1 MKHINGYSEFKKALC
16 EKSGPCWDG
25 YKIGSP
31 KTKISSKSGKRVNNC
46 VPVDED
52 VTEAKGGQIMPGD
65 YVKSQYGDIYLRVD
79 GKVGGADAYVRV
91 IKGKAG
97 KRKTGLHHSVKLT
110 LVNKDG
116 LEESVNDASNNLE
129 KIFGTDQETMDMF
142 QRIEDEGTVKDMI
155 EFIDEFGNEEM
166 LSRYGIRSTA
176 QVKKLAKTI
185 MNEATDFN
193 DPVLIR
199 IRQAQKHANDM
210 KKLDAMK
217 KEAEKEARRNRP
229 RWTQKKYDKWLD
241 TVASNGG
248 AENAF
253 DMAKNAEFEP
263 GLIDWVKKEFRG
275 DDPLQRI
282 QWDIEAFAE
291 SVVNENKFIKK
302 YTEFLF
308 EKKKEKESFEDKIEG
323 DGYYKGISTS
333 TARQK
338 VDQMKKQSQ
347 MSDDDPDAYKEMP
360 GDTKGKKLLKKSKH
374 TKAFDDLY
382 ADEALE
388 EMVTNE
394 SVMSELHV
402 MMEEAKNFNQ
412 FRKMFYEEF
421 SDKVKPNKDMDS
433 WLKSLYEEG
442 LGESL
447 EEKAGGDRSPIKGK
461 GIETGLKKKSE
472 QTGVSLPLLRL
483 VMRRGMAAWKS
494 GHRPGAGQEQWG
506 YARVNSFLTKAPGTW
521 GRPLDDPKK
530 NGPKGK
536 FGADADIAKEV
547 IKKGEDKKLKTTG
560 LPK

>member
-1 MKHINGYSEFKKALC
+1 M
-16 EKSGPCWDG
+16 
-25 YKIGSP
+25 
-31 KTKISSKSGKRVNNC
+31 
-46 VPVDED
+46 
-52 VTEAKGGQIMPGD
+52 
-65 YVKSQYGDIYLRVD
+65 
-79 GKVGGADAYVRV
+79 
-91 IKGKAG
+91 
-97 KRKTGLHHSVKLT
+97 KLT
-110 LVNKDG
+110 LVPKDG